1 MARSKLEQ
9 EDGLEKGAAKVII
22 KEKERKIE
30 NLPSYQSYA
39 FTHTHTHTHTHTQT
53 CALFYGLIHEKGF
66 KKCFQEFIDRA
77 FLSTK
82 NSLEKFQSTSLQK

>member
-1 MARSKLEQ
+1 MFQTAVTARSKLEQ

-39 FTHTHTHTHTHTQT
+39 FTHTHT
-53 CALFYGLIHEKGF
+53 LFYGLIHEKGS
-66 KKCFQEFIDRA
+66 KKCFQEFTDRA

-82 NSLEKFQSTSLQK
+82 NSLEKFQSTRLQK